1 MKRIK
6 KFIPHVDCPIFLE
19 YEERIKKLSQSFN
32 THRISSKK
40 VDKAQELLDII
51 DILSNCPRY
60 NEESEDCESCR
71 FLLNLRREIGRIVI
85 EAAEIAY

>member
-60 NEESEDCESCR
+60 NEESEECKNCH
-71 FLLNLRREIGRIVI
+71 FILNLRREIGRIVI